1 MSKLVKSLK
10 GVEILRRKNIKV
22 IPFTLA
28 VAQVIGSPDK
38 NTREVKVIKMEQ
50 NEYLKMYFNKSFKFL
65 TEDEGNKTK
74 VGDIVLIKRLTKPQS
89 QEKLFGVEKVLFQ
102 VDNII
107 DPMTGR
113 SNQHESDILTEHMKK
128 LTTNQ
133 QPILQ

>member
-10 GVEILRRKNIKV
+10 GIEILRRSNKNV
-22 IPFTLA
+22 IPYSLA
-28 VAQVIGSPDK
+28 VAQIIGSPDT

-74 VGDIVLIKRLTKPQS
+74 VGDIVLIKKLASPQS
-89 QEKLFGVEKVLFQ
+89 QDKLYGVEKVLFQ
-102 VDNII
+102 VDNIV

-113 SNQHESDILTEHMKK
+113 SNQYESDILAEHMKQ
-128 LTTNQ
+128 LATSQ
-133 QPILQ
+133 H